1 MKNPVKQQGAA
12 IIIALF
18 VVALAAISATLMMER
33 LRTDI
38 RRTELIIDA
47 NRANLYAEGSV
58 IWAID
63 QLNNN
68 WAQKQPGQ
76 IIDKTP
82 IKSPID
88 KQDNALISSVIYDAQ
103 GYFNLNNLTD
113 PRYLADFIRLVQIVS
128 PETDPATAQN
138 IFFAITHW
146 ISPTTKT
153 PTLDEYYLKLT
164 PAYQA
169 PHRPMVSI
177 SELRLIKDVTPE
189 LFLKLSPFIVALPR
203 TTPVNIN
210 HAAAP
215 VILSLSQTMEL
226 SSAQAIQQ
234 AAQQQP
240 FADIQQFLKFD
251 IVKNNSIEENKI
263 TVSSDYFLVQTNVTL
278 GQHRLTLYTLLE
290 RTAQGSQPKT
300 VVLWQS
306 KGTL

>member
-1 MKNPVKQQGAA
+1 MKNPTKQHGTA

-18 VVALAAISATLMMER
+18 VVAIAVTASTLMIER
-33 LRTDI
+33 FRTDI
-38 RRTELIIDA
+38 RRTELIMNA
-47 NRANLYAEGSV
+47 NRANLYAQGSV

-68 WAQKQPGQ
+68 WAQKQPGK

-88 KQDNALISSVIYDAQ
+88 QQDNATISSVIYDAQ

-113 PRYLADFIRLVQIVS
+113 TNYLANFIRLVQIVS
-128 PETDPATAQN
+128 PETEPATAQN
-138 IFFAITHW
+138 IFFAINHW
-146 ISPTTKT
+146 ITPSAKI

-169 PHRPMVSI
+169 PHRPMTSI
-177 SELRLIKDVTPE
+177 SELRLIKGITSD
-189 LFLKLSPFIVALPR
+189 LFLKLSPYIIALPR
-203 TTPVNIN
+203 ATTININ
-210 HAAAP
+210 NAAAP
-215 VILSLSQTMEL
+215 IIMSLSPTMEL
-226 SSAQAIQQ
+226 SAAKAIQQ

-240 FADIQQFLKFD
+240 FIDVQQFLKMD
-251 IVKNNSIEENKI
+251 GVKNHHFEDSKI

-278 GQHRLTLYTLLE
+278 EQQRFTLYTLLE
-290 RTAQGSQPKT
+290 RAAEGSQAKT